1 MSNRRLQFLILAV
14 KTCQNHLVVRFL
26 ANCFFVAHRNRTCW
40 VPGLR
45 SLIAL
50 LLGTLI
56 EPAGSHRDRLK
67 SQEEE
72 ESRFQT
78 MFFSGERRGAEAS
91 VQETCER
98 LGGGF
103 LCSMDF

>member
-1 MSNRRLQFLILAV
+1 M
-14 KTCQNHLVVRFL
+14 
-26 ANCFFVAHRNRTCW
+26 
-40 VPGLR
+40 
-45 SLIAL
+45 AL

-72 ESRFQT
+72 ESRFQK
-78 MFFSGERRGAEAS
+78 MFFSGERRGAAS

-98 LGGGF
+98 LGGG
-103 LCSMDF
+103 